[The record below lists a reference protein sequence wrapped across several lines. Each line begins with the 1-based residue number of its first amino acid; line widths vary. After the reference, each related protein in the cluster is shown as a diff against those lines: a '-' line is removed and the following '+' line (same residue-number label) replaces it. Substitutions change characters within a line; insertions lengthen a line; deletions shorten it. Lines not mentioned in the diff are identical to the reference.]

1 MEVLYNSE
9 FHWNSESLTFNISL
23 SFFINIIA
31 TKATN
36 KSPLLSQISMTIFIN
51 IIATEA
57 TTTEVIFV
65 IQNVYRSK
73 ESKKLWDGLLYWKV
87 GNLIL
92 S

>member
-65 IQNVYRSK
+65 IQNVYQSK
-73 ESKKLWDGLLYWKV
+73 ESKKLWDGLLY
-87 GNLIL
+87 
-92 S
+92 

>member
-51 IIATEA
+51 IIATKA

-65 IQNVYRSK
+65 IQNVYWSK